1 MYPSLHIYCL
11 NAVVNYDTNHLHSA
25 GMQSAQY
32 HETAAHRWIIL
43 LDVAIDHTNRYRSVV
58 QKLVFFTVAMIVF
71 PITTFFGS
79 QALFGNNAIISGGLA
94 ALAANVVL
102 IGYVVVAFT
111 EDTTQYNEKKIE

>member
-1 MYPSLHIYCL
+1 
-11 NAVVNYDTNHLHSA
+11 
-25 GMQSAQY
+25 
-32 HETAAHRWIIL
+32 
-43 LDVAIDHTNRYRSVV
+43 
-58 QKLVFFTVAMIVF
+58 MIVF

-111 EDTTQYNEKKIE
+111 EDTTQYNEKKVE

>member
-1 MYPSLHIYCL
+1 MPVDIPK
-11 NAVVNYDTNHLHSA
+11 
-25 GMQSAQY
+25 
-32 HETAAHRWIIL
+32 
-43 LDVAIDHTNRYRSVV
+43 SVV